1 MARFRH
7 GHARA
12 RRGSP
17 VWRIVS
23 VAGSRD
29 NRRELQHLADFLLRP
44 TRPIFSI
51 RAM

>member
-1 MARFRH
+1 MTRFH
-7 GHARA
+7 DGHAGA

-29 NRRELQHLADFLLRP
+29 NQHEP
-44 TRPIFSI
+44 
-51 RAM
+51 